1 MTDSDLVLDV
11 RGLTKRFSGVVALS
25 NLDLKIKRGS
35 IAGLIGPNGA
45 GKTTLFNVATGFY
58 RPDEGSIHLG
68 DQRTDGLKPH
78 QIAALGVSRTFQNV
92 RLFAEMTALENVLV
106 GGHLHSDFTVRKG
119 DDEAGDGGTTTPTA
133 ASRLAG
139 LLYGLT
145 SPGRVVWEVLATILL
160 PPLVTKTE
168 RNAVEQGLDFL
179 SFVGLEDRHDE
190 LARNLPYG
198 DQRRLELA
206 RALAT
211 QPILLLLDE
220 PTAGMNPQESQA
232 TVQLIRRIRDEL
244 GVTVLLIEHQMR
256 VVMGVSETITVL
268 DYGEKIAEG
277 PPEVVQRDQRVIEAY
292 LGTGTFTLRDAA
304 PEA

>member
-1 MTDSDLVLDV
+1 MADASLVLDA

-25 NLDLKIKRGS
+25 NLDLQIKRGS

-45 GKTTLFNVATGFY
+45 GKTTLFNVVTGFY
-58 RPDEGSIHLG
+58 RPDEGSIHLIG
-68 DQRTDGLKPH
+68 QRSDGLKPH

-106 GGHLHSDFTVRKG
+106 GGHLHSDFTARSGDAASGEDGPVRS
-119 DDEAGDGGTTTPTA
+119 P
-133 ASRLAG
+133 ASRLVR
-139 LLYGLT
+139 LLSRLS
-145 SPGRVVWEVLATILL
+145 SPGRVIWEVFATILM
-160 PPLVTKTE
+160 PPLVTRTE
-168 RNAVEQGLDFL
+168 RRAVEQGLEFL
-179 SFVGLEDRHDE
+179 SFVGLEGRHDE

-198 DQRRLELA
+198 DQRRLEMA

-211 QPILLLLDE
+211 QPTLLLLDE
-220 PTAGMNPQESQA
+220 PTCGMNPQESKA
-232 TVQLIRRIRDEL
+232 AVDLIRRIRDEL

-277 PPEVVQRDQRVIEAY
+277 PPEVVQNDKRVIEAY
-292 LGTGTFTLRDAA
+292 LGTGTFTIRNAA
-304 PEA
+304 PNA

>member
-1 MTDSDLVLDV
+1 MADANLVLDV

-25 NLDLKIKRGS
+25 NLDLQIKRGS

-45 GKTTLFNVATGFY
+45 GRTTLFNVATGFY
-58 RPDEGSIHLG
+58 RPDEGSIHLVG
-68 DQRTDGLKPH
+68 QRTDGLKPH

-106 GGHLHSDFTVRKG
+106 GGHLHNDFTATSG
-119 DDEAGDGGTTTPTA
+119 DA
-133 ASRLAG
+133 ASRDDGPGRSPASRLVR
-139 LLYGLT
+139 LLDRLS
-145 SPGRVVWEVLATILL
+145 SPGRVIWEVFATILM
-160 PPLVTKTE
+160 PPLVARTE
-168 RNAVEQGLDFL
+168 RRAVEQGLEFL
-179 SFVGLEDRHDE
+179 SFVGLEGRHDE

-211 QPILLLLDE
+211 EPTLLLLDE

-256 VVMGVSETITVL
+256 VVMGVSEMITVL

-277 PPEVVQRDQRVIEAY
+277 PPEVVQNDKRAIEAY
-292 LGTGTFTLRDAA
+292 LGTGTFTIRDAT
-304 PEA
+304 PET